1 MPLTAKATSNS
12 SADKESCPS
21 LPITA
26 CPNLRPVQIN
36 NQIYVYLAVY
46 EYGVS
51 IQYNGVVLSNSALD
65 KSNLVCINMP
75 S

>member
-1 MPLTAKATSNS
+1 MLHA
-12 SADKESCPS
+12 
-21 LPITA
+21 PISG
-26 CPNLRPVQIN
+26 PVQIN

-51 IQYNGVVLSNSALD
+51 IQYNGVVQSNSALD
-65 KSNLVCINMP
+65 KSDLACINIP